1 MTKMKIEDIAEQSA
15 QLHEAVEELMMQQET
30 PDIVY
35 IAVFSRILC
44 ECLIATGVS
53 REEAMEKLNHVY
65 EVVEMANAELSTSI
79 N

>member
-1 MTKMKIEDIAEQSA
+1 MTKMKIEDIAEKSV
-15 QLHEAVEELMMQQET
+15 QLYEAIEEVMMQQET

-35 IAVFSRILC
+35 ISVLSRILC

-65 EVVEMANAELSTSI
+65 EVVEMASAELSTSI

>member
-1 MTKMKIEDIAEQSA
+1 MTKMKIEDIAERSA
-15 QLHEAVEELMMQQET
+15 QLHEAVEELMMQRET